1 MKHLIDIH
9 VVLATP
15 QDMEFWEDQADE
27 AADKLN
33 IILHMVYDLAD
44 EEIDTARLENIL
56 QHVWENWRE
65 DNYLMEID
73 EVDLHD
79 WVDHLLATWDDA
91 EHDDGQDQY
100 NELVD

>member
-15 QDMEFWEDQADE
+15 EDMDLWQGQEEE

-33 IILHMVYDLAD
+33 TILHMAYDRAD
-44 EEIDTARLENIL
+44 EDIKVERLEKIL
-56 QHVWENWRE
+56 QSIWENWRE
-65 DNYLMEID
+65 DSHLLELD
-73 EVDLHD
+73 EVDLVD

-91 EHDDGQDQY
+91 A
-100 NELVD
+100 L